1 MSLGSINK
9 TMRTTAFKL
18 SAIYLIIFSIFA
30 IFLIVYISLNT
41 QLLMT
46 KQLNSTIEVEVRGLV
61 DQYQT
66 NGMAGLVKVIEERS
80 RRPGASLYL
89 VTDSRGLYVAGNVA
103 ALPKWILEER
113 GAIEQSVPYQRLG
126 ETERKEYN
134 AVVSVYEIFGG
145 YRLLVGRDVGEREV
159 FRRVVEQAFIVS
171 AILMIVLAL
180 LSWMFVSRK
189 VLKRI
194 DVIAEASG
202 NIMRGQL
209 DERLP
214 VTQTG
219 DEFDRL
225 SENLNTM
232 LSRIEMLMTGLKEVS
247 DNIAHDLKTPL
258 TRLRN
263 RVEVTLASEDSSPE
277 KYKEALEQ
285 TLEESDSLIRTFDAL
300 LRIARVEA
308 KSTQIEKTS
317 LDISAIAA
325 DMAELYE
332 PVADDEGA
340 VLSCD
345 VEQGLL
351 INGNREL
358 ISQALANLIDN
369 ALKYAVRYSKELREK
384 AVDDG
389 SERMLRTPEMHVSVK
404 QNEEKKSADD
414 KHPKRIITLTVSD
427 NGQGIPA
434 EDRSRVLQRFVR
446 LDKSRSQPGSGLG
459 LSLVNAVATLHD
471 ARIELGDNEPGLV
484 FSIHFPAAAQAKADA
499 IDNRENEGLGTD

>member
-46 KQLNSTIEVEVRGLV
+46 RQLNSTIELEVRGLIE
-61 DQYQT
+61 QYRSG
-66 NGMAGLVKVIEERS
+66 GMPGLVKVIEERS

-89 VTDSRGLYVAGNVA
+89 VTDNAGHYVAGNVA
-103 ALPKWILEER
+103 ALPKWVLDER
-113 GAIEQSVPYQRLG
+113 GALEQTVSYQRLG
-126 ETERKEYN
+126 EPERKEYN
-134 AVVSVYEIFGG
+134 AVVSVYEMFGG
-145 YRLLVGRDVGEREV
+145 YRLLVGRDVGEREI
-159 FRRVVEQAFIVS
+159 FRKVVEQAFIVS

-194 DVIAEASG
+194 DVIAQASS

-214 VTQTG
+214 VTQAG

-232 LSRIEMLMTGLKEVS
+232 LSRIELLMKGLKEVS

-263 RVEVTLASEDSSPE
+263 RVEVTLASESGDAN
-277 KYKEALEQ
+277 KYREALEQ
-285 TLEESDSLIRTFDAL
+285 TLEESDKLIRTFDAL

-317 LDISAIAA
+317 LDIGAVAA

-332 PVADDEGA
+332 PVAEDEGA
-340 VLSCD
+340 
-345 VEQGLL
+345 LL
-351 INGNREL
+351 TWDASPGFVINGNREL
-358 ISQALANLIDN
+358 ISQAVANLIDN
-369 ALKYAVRYSKELREK
+369 ALKYAVRHVAEQREK
-384 AVDDG
+384 GAENGETTLPDVP
-389 SERMLRTPEMHVSVK
+389 RIHVSVCRSGEAK
-404 QNEEKKSADD
+404 ATGEGGDLRPISL
-414 KHPKRIITLTVSD
+414 RVSD
-427 NGQGIPA
+427 NGQGIA
-434 EDRSRVLQRFVR
+434 KEDRVRVLQRFVR

-459 LSLVNAVATLHD
+459 LSLVNAVACLHD

-484 FSIHFPAAAQAKADA
+484 FSIYFPPAPETRGE
-499 IDNRENEGLGTD
+499 REKRVLDS

>member
-9 TMRTTAFKL
+9 IMRTTAFKL

-30 IFLIVYISLNT
+30 IFLIVYISINT

-46 KQLNSTIEVEVRGLV
+46 RQLNSTIEAEVRGLV
-61 DQYQT
+61 EQYRSG
-66 NGMAGLVKVIEERS
+66 GMPGLVKIIEDRS

-89 VTDSRGLYVAGNVA
+89 VTDSRGHYVAGNVA
-103 ALPKWILEER
+103 ALPKWVLDER
-113 GAIEQSVPYQRLG
+113 GALEQSVTYQRLG

-134 AVVSVYEIFGG
+134 AVVSVYEMFGG
-145 YRLLVGRDVGEREV
+145 YRLLVGRDVGEREI
-159 FRRVVEQAFIVS
+159 FRKVVEQAFLVS

-194 DVIAEASG
+194 DAIAGASS
-202 NIMRGQL
+202 NIMRGRL

-214 VTQTG
+214 VTQAG

-232 LSRIEMLMTGLKEVS
+232 LSRIEMLMQGLKEVS

-263 RVEVTLASEDSSPE
+263 RVEVTLASGQGDADS
-277 KYKEALEQ
+277 YREALEK
-285 TLEESDSLIRTFDAL
+285 TLEESDTLIRTFDAL

-308 KSTQIEKTS
+308 KSTQIEKS
-317 LDISAIAA
+317 ALDIGAIAA

-332 PVADDEGA
+332 PVAEDEGA
-340 VLSCD
+340 ILTWDAEPGHVIS
-345 VEQGLL
+345 
-351 INGNREL
+351 GNREL
-358 ISQALANLIDN
+358 ISQAVANLIDN
-369 ALKYAVRYSKELREK
+369 ALKYAVRHVAEQRAQADRQGEGDLPDVARIHISVKRSGKEEK
-384 AVDDG
+384 AGAGYDP
-389 SERMLRTPEMHVSVK
+389 RPIILSVC
-404 QNEEKKSADD
+404 
-414 KHPKRIITLTVSD
+414 D
-427 NGQGIPA
+427 NGQGIA
-434 EDRSRVLQRFVR
+434 KEDRARVLQRFVR

-459 LSLVNAVATLHD
+459 LSLVNAVASLHE
-471 ARIELGDNEPGLV
+471 AKIELGDNEPGLV
-484 FSIHFPAAAQAKADA
+484 FSIQFPSVERTTIAHDER
-499 IDNRENEGLGTD
+499 DETS

>member
-46 KQLNSTIEVEVRGLV
+46 RQLNSTIEAEVRGLV
-61 DQYQT
+61 EQYRSG
-66 NGMAGLVKVIEERS
+66 GMPGLVKVIEERS

-89 VTDSRGLYVAGNVA
+89 VTDSRGHYVAGNVA
-103 ALPKWILEER
+103 ALPKWVLDER
-113 GAIEQSVPYQRLG
+113 GALEQSVPYQRLG
-126 ETERKEYN
+126 EPERKEYN
-134 AVVSVYEIFGG
+134 AVVSVYEMFGG
-145 YRLLVGRDVGEREV
+145 YRLLVGRDVGEREI
-159 FRRVVEQAFIVS
+159 FRKVVEQAFIVS

-194 DVIAEASG
+194 DAIAEASG

-214 VTQTG
+214 VTQAG

-232 LSRIEMLMTGLKEVS
+232 LSRIEMLMKGLKEVS

-263 RVEVTLASEDSSPE
+263 RVEVTLASESGDSES
-277 KYKEALEQ
+277 YREALEQ
-285 TLEESDSLIRTFDAL
+285 TLEESDTLIRTFDAL

-308 KSTQIEKTS
+308 KSTQIEKCA
-317 LDISAIAA
+317 LDIGAIAS
-325 DMAELYE
+325 DMSELYE
-332 PVADDEGA
+332 PVAEDEGA
-340 VLSCD
+340 VLTWEAEAEC
-345 VEQGLL
+345 L
-351 INGNREL
+351 IRGNREL
-358 ISQALANLIDN
+358 VSQAVANLIDN
-369 ALKYAVRYSKELREK
+369 ALKYAVRHVAEQREK
-384 AVDDG
+384 SAKDG
-389 SERMLRTPEMHVSVK
+389 SGTLPDVARIHISVK
-404 QNEEKKSADD
+404 RKGEKPENGDAND
-414 KHPKRIITLTVSD
+414 PRPIILTIAD
-427 NGQGIPA
+427 NGQGIA
-434 EDRSRVLQRFVR
+434 KEDRARVLQRFVR

-459 LSLVNAVATLHD
+459 LSLVNAVASLHE
-471 ARIELGDNEPGLV
+471 AHIELGDNEPGLV
-484 FSIHFPAAAQAKADA
+484 FSIHFPPDERAVADKVAQESD
-499 IDNRENEGLGTD
+499 

>member
-46 KQLNSTIEVEVRGLV
+46 RQLNSTIEAEVRGLV
-61 DQYQT
+61 EQYRSG
-66 NGMAGLVKVIEERS
+66 GMPGLVKVIEERS

-89 VTDSRGLYVAGNVA
+89 VTDSRGHYVAGNVA
-103 ALPKWILEER
+103 ALPKWVLEER
-113 GAIEQSVPYQRLG
+113 GALEQSVPYQRLG

-134 AVVSVYEIFGG
+134 AVVSVYEMFGG
-145 YRLLVGRDVGEREV
+145 YRLLVGRDVGEREI
-159 FRRVVEQAFIVS
+159 FRKVVEQAFVVS

-189 VLKRI
+189 VLNRI
-194 DVIAEASG
+194 DAIAKASA
-202 NIMRGQL
+202 NIMGGQL

-214 VTQTG
+214 VTQAG

-232 LSRIEMLMTGLKEVS
+232 LTRIEYLMKGLKEVS

-263 RVEVTLASEDSSPE
+263 RVEVTLASESEDNQS
-277 KYKEALEQ
+277 YREALEQ
-285 TLEESDSLIRTFDAL
+285 TLEESDTLIRTFDAL

-317 LDISAIAA
+317 LDIGAIAA

-332 PVADDEGA
+332 PVAEDEGA
-340 VLSCD
+340 ILTWD
-345 VEQGLL
+345 AEAGFF
-351 INGNREL
+351 IRGNREL
-358 ISQALANLIDN
+358 VSQAVANLIDN
-369 ALKYAVRYSKELREK
+369 ALKYAVRHVAEQREK
-384 AVDDG
+384 SNKEGQGELPDVARIHISVTRSGNKLNGEDG
-389 SERMLRTPEMHVSVK
+389 IDARP
-404 QNEEKKSADD
+404 
-414 KHPKRIITLTVSD
+414 ITLTVAD
-427 NGQGIPA
+427 NGQGIA
-434 EDRSRVLQRFVR
+434 KEDRARVLQRFVR

-459 LSLVNAVATLHD
+459 LSLVNAVASLHE
-471 ARIELGDNEPGLV
+471 ARIELGDNEPGLI
-484 FSIHFPAAAQAKADA
+484 FSIHFPP
-499 IDNRENEGLGTD
+499 DNKSVGEKVVRDISR